1 MEHGHVWNGLRGGEG
16 RLQQG
21 QVLRAHT
28 HTQSC
33 LGGLCSGTGAA
44 GISPSTE
51 LFAGFFLWGDR
62 NTLPKVLVPS

>member
-1 MEHGHVWNGLRGGEG
+1 MEHGHVWNGLRGGEAAAG
-16 RLQQG
+16 ASPQS
-21 QVLRAHT
+21 AHT
-28 HTQSC
+28 HTHC
-33 LGGLCSGTGAA
+33 CPGGLCSGTGAA